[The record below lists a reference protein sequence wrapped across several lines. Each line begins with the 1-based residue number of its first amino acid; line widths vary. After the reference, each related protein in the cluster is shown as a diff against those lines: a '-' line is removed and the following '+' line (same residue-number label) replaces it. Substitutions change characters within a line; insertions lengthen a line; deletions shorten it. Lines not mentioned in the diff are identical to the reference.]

1 MVAPAAARET
11 RSIILPILDNQM
23 PDVDDAFSQPILQPD
38 VTSGIELTD
47 SDDFPTT
54 EVDSD
59 SDWADGEVA
68 LVGGDFTFIE
78 DVDLDHGKSKSRT
91 SHGLQLER

>member
-1 MVAPAAARET
+1 M
-11 RSIILPILDNQM
+11 IISELRLYDGPQK
-23 PDVDDAFSQPILQPD
+23 PILQPD

-68 LVGGDFTFIE
+68 LVGGDITFIE
-78 DVDLDHGKSKSRT
+78 DVDLDHGRFKVTYEPWTPVGEVTQKKD
-91 SHGLQLER
+91 ERE